1 MLRRGS
7 GSSGVRSSR
16 HGRSALSLELATIAA
31 RAASAKTLER
41 TVVLD
46 VGELIGITDHFVI
59 TAGRN
64 DRQVKAIVE
73 EILDAARAAGYRTV
87 RPSEGIGDLAWVL
100 IDFGSCIVH
109 VFSAEARAF
118 YDLERLWRDATPI
131 EIEGLL
137 EPESAAR

>member
-1 MLRRGS
+1 M
-7 GSSGVRSSR
+7 
-16 HGRSALSLELATIAA
+16 SLELATIAA